1 MLRTQRK
8 KSGLYQ
14 KELAALLPHAGH
26 SRVSC
31 VERGLRRPNADEI
44 LAYELVF
51 STLPRN
57 LFPGVVLEVEE
68 AVLKNARRL
77 RARLAKDRSE
87 RANQAKAHL
96 KAMLARAAHRPRRAG
111 V

>member
-14 KELAALLPHAGH
+14 KELAALLPHAVI
-26 SRVSC
+26 SRISC

-44 LAYELVF
+44 LAYDLIF
-51 STLPRN
+51 GTLPRDV
-57 LFPGVVLEVEE
+57 FPGLVQEVEE
-68 AVLKNARRL
+68 AVLKRARRL
-77 RARLAKDRSE
+77 HRQLATDRTERGKQARAFV
-87 RANQAKAHL
+87 RAII
-96 KAMLARAAHRPRRAG
+96 ARAAHRPHRKR